1 MDYLE
6 YKDYLAHHGIEGQK
20 WGVRRYQNADGSLT
34 PAGRARYY
42 GEQYKSAKKAWQY
55 THGKI
60 TRDNKAQFEK
70 AFREN
75 YQGDYIADKKL
86 YDKKVKRNIAIGS
99 AAAATAVVA
108 IGSYTVADELKK
120 YNFSKEYMER
130 ITGSEGM
137 MALMGIAGDED
148 KQMRAKQT
156 SDSANK
162 DYEITPDMDIYRT
175 SGTRDDN
182 INRSKAAY
190 VTTDRKDAAIYDRHL
205 TPRDKDGNP
214 KLFSNKIRNN
224 YKAKNNVKIAGLDTQ
239 RDIIR
244 EMAREDGRTM
254 SDKEVNDLL
263 FKINVGIPFRDKP
276 GTSEYMA
283 TFGMGLFEPKRM
295 EQTYDRFMDKVKNKG
310 YGGVID
316 ANDSQIMSK
325 RATILFGD
333 ESNQNYEKK
342 SAKGVKYNPIER
354 VKDMALDPTGVFNKN
369 KLKKHL
375 DS

>member
-1 MDYLE
+1 
-6 YKDYLAHHGIEGQK
+6 
-20 WGVRRYQNADGSLT
+20 
-34 PAGRARYY
+34 
-42 GEQYKSAKKAWQY
+42 
-55 THGKI
+55 
-60 TRDNKAQFEK
+60 
-70 AFREN
+70 
-75 YQGDYIADKKL
+75 
-86 YDKKVKRNIAIGS
+86 
-99 AAAATAVVA
+99 
-108 IGSYTVADELKK
+108 
-120 YNFSKEYMER
+120 MER

-190 VTTDRKDAAIYDRHL
+190 VTTDRKDAAIYDRYL

-276 GTSEYMA
+276 GTSEYRA
-283 TFGMGLFEPKRM
+283 TFGRGLHEPKRM